1 MVTCKG
7 EWVVAPDLK
16 RFRVGQGRHAL
27 TAEAGMKVLSEE
39 PALGEKAAP
48 QGSGRE
54 VCQVLILI
62 SFLILEQNKL
72 FLASGL

>member
-7 EWVVAPDLK
+7 EWAVAPDLK

-27 TAEAGMKVLSEE
+27 TAEAGMKALSEE
-39 PALGEKAAP
+39 PVLGEKAAT

-54 VCQVLILI
+54 VWQVLILI